1 MSDNSSSSSSSNT
14 VPDMGTGTKSDL
26 TKSSLSELQTWIRKP
41 VLYGVPIFDILVI
54 LLLVHWTYS
63 YITYI
68 TLFLIMIYIQKCMG
82 LESTKTEVP
91 MILSRLLGWSM

>member
-1 MSDNSSSSSSSNT
+1 MSEKEN
-14 VPDMGTGTKSDL
+14 TGTNPNLSE
-26 TKSSLSELQTWIRKP
+26 TSLSELQTWFRKP
-41 VLYGVPIFDILVI
+41 SLYGVPIFDILVI

-82 LESTKTEVP
+82 LENNKMEFP
-91 MILSRLLGWSM
+91 MILARLFGWSM